1 MIQIYLEL
9 FLAFVRIGFSS
20 FGGLT
25 MIPVILDE
33 VTSKG
38 WMTESQVMDV
48 MALAEITPGSM
59 GINCATFVGYRIDGI
74 PCAIVS
80 SLGVMVPSLTLCM
93 LAAHFLKKMKGN
105 PYLDRALWGIRPA
118 CVGMLAAVVVTLSLS
133 TFTAGG
139 SISSGIQDVHWNL
152 VLIGLI
158 SGGIMYKFKLSVPKT
173 MLLAAA
179 LGLLMG

>member
-1 MIQIYLEL
+1 MIQVYLEL
-9 FLAFVRIGFSS
+9 VWSFIKIGFCS

-33 VTSKG
+33 VTQRG

-59 GINCATFVGYRIDGI
+59 GINCATFVGYRIDGVL
-74 PCAIVS
+74 CAVVS

-93 LAAHFLKKMKGN
+93 AAAHFLKKLKGN
-105 PYLDRALWGIRPA
+105 PYMEHALWGIRPA

-133 TFTAGG
+133 TFLLNETV
-139 SISSGIQDVHWNL
+139 IRWNL
-152 VLIGLI
+152 IFIAAVT
-158 SGGIMYKFKLSVPKT
+158 GGIMYKFKLSVPKT
-173 MLLAAA
+173 MALAAI
-179 LGLLMG
+179 LGLLIG

>member
-1 MIQIYLEL
+1 MIRVYLEL
-9 FLAFVRIGFSS
+9 VLAFIRIGFSS

-74 PCAIVS
+74 PCALIS

-105 PYLDRALWGIRPA
+105 PYLEHALWGIRPA
-118 CVGMLAAVVVTLSLS
+118 CVGMLAAVVITLSLG
-133 TFTAGG
+133 TFHTQSGEA
-139 SISSGIQDVHWNL
+139 SIIHWNL
-152 VLIGLI
+152 ILIACL
-158 SGGIMYKFKLSVPKT
+158 SGFAMHKFKLNVPKT
-173 MLLAAA
+173 MILAAV
-179 LGLLMG
+179 LGLLIG

>member
-1 MIQIYLEL
+1 MIGVYIEL
-9 FLAFVRIGFSS
+9 IWSFIKIGFCS

-74 PCAIVS
+74 LCAVTS

-93 LAAHFLKKMKGN
+93 LAAHFLVKLKGN
-105 PYLDRALWGIRPA
+105 QKMEHALWGIRPA
-118 CVGMLAAVVVTLSLS
+118 CVGMLAAVVVTLGAA
-133 TFTAGG
+133 TFLQNNTQ
-139 SISSGIQDVHWNL
+139 IKWNL
-152 VLIGLI
+152 LLIALI
-158 SGGIMYKFKLSVPKT
+158 SGGAMYRFKFSVPKT
-173 MLLAAA
+173 MMLAAV
-179 LGLLMG
+179 LGLLIG

>member
-1 MIQIYLEL
+1 MLQIYLEL
-9 FLAFVRIGFSS
+9 VWSFIKIGFCS

-59 GINCATFVGYRIDGI
+59 GINCATFVGYRIDGVF
-74 PCAIVS
+74 CGIVS

-93 LAAHFLKKMKGN
+93 AAAVFLRKLKGN
-105 PYLDRALWGIRPA
+105 KYLEHALWGIRPA

-133 TFTAGG
+133 TFFSKG
-139 SISSGIQDVHWNL
+139 SIYEVSWNL
-152 VLIGLI
+152 ILIALI
-158 SGGIMYKFKLSVPKT
+158 TGGVMYRFKLSVPKS
-173 MLLAAA
+173 MFLAAF
-179 LGLLMG
+179 LGLLIG